1 MAPFADKDDT
11 RNIFTLINLNLKLMA
26 RSSVVSPQCCLF
38 VLAATVAKGR
48 VKPGQQQNGGL
59 DQTFGDDERK
69 CVKEFKEAYTS
80 FSKVRLWY
88 GD

>member
-11 RNIFTLINLNLKLMA
+11 RNIFTLITLNLKLMA
-26 RSSVVSPQCCLF
+26 RGRSITTCRLF

-59 DQTFGDDERK
+59 DQT
-69 CVKEFKEAYTS
+69 
-80 FSKVRLWY
+80 
-88 GD
+88 

>member
-1 MAPFADKDDT
+1 MTQEYFYPHKPKPEISGLEQYSITTF
-11 RNIFTLINLNLKLMA
+11 
-26 RSSVVSPQCCLF
+26 CLF

-48 VKPGQQQNGGL
+48 VKPGQQQNDGL

-80 FSKVRLWY
+80 FSKVWFWY
-88 GD
+88 